1 MIIVQRYIGLKA
13 FECQKRLS
21 KKDEKEAVDGLIKEY
36 FTKDEGVH
44 LEEVGS
50 FFEEIAATKEAAFSS
65 DVCEK
70 ALKQVYQSIDA
81 EQVKKNWNEKLKLEE
96 RNLSLD
102 SVWSDKRDYT
112 IKMGEKVELKI
123 TPKKLKSVKQFI
135 HHGKPYLVIEG
146 DEVAKMGKI
155 QLASLTW
162 GQFKKAI
169 EEE

>member
-1 MIIVQRYIGLKA
+1 MSKKVI
-13 FECQKRLS
+13 
-21 KKDEKEAVDGLIKEY
+21 KKDEKDAIDGLIKEY

-50 FFEEIAATKEAAFSS
+50 FFEEVAATKETAFSA
-65 DVCEK
+65 DACEK
-70 ALKQVYQSIDA
+70 ALKQVYQSIDT
-81 EQVKKNWNEKLKLEE
+81 EQVKRSWNEKLKLEE

-112 IKMGEKVELKI
+112 IKMGEKVELKV
-123 TPKKLKSVKQFI
+123 TPKKLKNVKQFV

-146 DEVAKMGKI
+146 DEVAKMGKT
-155 QLASLTW
+155 QLAALTW
-162 GQFKKAI
+162 GQFKKSI